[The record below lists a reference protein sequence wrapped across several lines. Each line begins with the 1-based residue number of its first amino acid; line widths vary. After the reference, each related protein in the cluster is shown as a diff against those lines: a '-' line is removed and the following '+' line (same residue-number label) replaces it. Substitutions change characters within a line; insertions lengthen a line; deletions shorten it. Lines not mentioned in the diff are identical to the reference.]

1 MATLMLYAAGLIVA
15 FLVLALVAFFMLIDR
30 GSDDKESRD

>member
-1 MATLMLYAAGLIVA
+1 MATLMLYAAGLFVA

-30 GSDDKESRD
+30 NIDKKGRD